1 MNIND
6 RYSAAEPP
14 PDDTADSRECA
25 SRLYVHEAGWRISIK
40 RGSVR
45 EFCYVMAPDQD
56 YYHRLVDGEIYLHQ
70 ADERICLS
78 CAVRRGIIAYE
89 PRRLRD
95 EPPIFLVDAGELPLY
110 VPGVDDL

>member
-6 RYSAAEPP
+6 KYSPAEPA
-14 PDDTADSRECA
+14 PDVDDGSRERG

-40 RGSVR
+40 RGSDRV
-45 EFCYVMAPDQD
+45 FCHLMEPEQD

-78 CAVRRGIIAYE
+78 CAVRRGIIATE

-95 EPPIFLVDAGELPLY
+95 ESPIFLPETGEPPIK
-110 VPGVDDL
+110 VRGVDEE